1 MDLAVTKSALGLKV
15 VLKEEVAIL
24 SSLLEVMQEERAL
37 LVSFKPNQLLEINK
51 RKELLVLQHTYL
63 EQNRKDLSRQLA
75 AALNITTST
84 EEPRLA
90 ELADAIG
97 GEIGCALLDQKSKL
111 VALIDAIQEL
121 NSLNS
126 KLIEF
131 SIRSVKGSVAF
142 LKRHFFYS
150 ETYSANGVLNNEIS
164 QLSTV
169 HSRA

>member
-1 MDLAVTKSALGLKV
+1 M
-15 VLKEEVAIL
+15 
-24 SSLLEVMQEERAL
+24 
-37 LVSFKPNQLLEINK
+37 
-51 RKELLVLQHTYL
+51 
-63 EQNRKDLSRQLA
+63 
-75 AALNITTST
+75 
-84 EEPRLA
+84 
-90 ELADAIG
+90 
-97 GEIGCALLDQKSKL
+97 
-111 VALIDAIQEL
+111 IDAIQEL

-150 ETYSANGVLNNEIS
+150 ETYSANGALNNEIS